1 MKDGCTDSAEQLR
14 RRKEWNDEVIAEQLS
29 DYLAD
34 GLELDELSQSLVD
47 LGPSYMWRLSTI
59 SKYKRSV
66 QDVRD
71 MVEDNWAEVP
81 EELLRE

>member
-1 MKDGCTDSAEQLR
+1 
-14 RRKEWNDEVIAEQLS
+14 VIMEQLS

-66 QDVRD
+66 RDVCN

-81 EELLRE
+81 EELLC